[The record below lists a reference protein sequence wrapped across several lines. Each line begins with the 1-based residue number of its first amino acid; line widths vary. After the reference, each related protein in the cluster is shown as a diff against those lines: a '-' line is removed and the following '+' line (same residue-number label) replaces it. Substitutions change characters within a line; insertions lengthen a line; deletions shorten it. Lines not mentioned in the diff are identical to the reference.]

1 MRGLDGITDSMDM
14 SLSDFQELVM
24 DREAWHA
31 AIHGVAKSRTW
42 LSDWTE
48 LNWAEQYT
56 YQCRRHKRHRF
67 HPGSGRSP
75 GEGNGNPLQYSW
87 AWKIPWTEEP
97 GWLQYMG
104 LQRLS
109 THAHNITFKT
119 TYSLGFPS
127 YSSDFGCNNTAQQSQ
142 NLSSM
147 KKKHF
152 YFSFTV
158 LKVGRG
164 LVVLGWAQPG
174 QTSGSAL

>member
-1 MRGLDGITDSMDM
+1 MQETQETQVP
-14 SLSDFQELVM
+14 SLGQEGPLEKEM
-24 DREAWHA
+24 E
-31 AIHGVAKSRTW
+31 
-42 LSDWTE
+42 
-48 LNWAEQYT
+48 T
-56 YQCRRHKRHRF
+56 Y
-67 HPGSGRSP
+67 SSI
-75 GEGNGNPLQYSW
+75 L

-97 GWLQYMG
+97 GGLQYMG

-147 KKKHF
+147 KKTLF
-152 YFSFTV
+152 YFSLKV
-158 LKVGRG
+158 LKVGCG

>member
-1 MRGLDGITDSMDM
+1 M
-14 SLSDFQELVM
+14 E
-24 DREAWHA
+24 
-31 AIHGVAKSRTW
+31 
-42 LSDWTE
+42 
-48 LNWAEQYT
+48 T
-56 YQCRRHKRHRF
+56 Y
-67 HPGSGRSP
+67 SSI
-75 GEGNGNPLQYSW
+75 L

-97 GWLQYMG
+97 GGLQYMG

-147 KKKHF
+147 KKTLF
-152 YFSFTV
+152 YFSLTV
-158 LKVGRG
+158 LKVGCG

-174 QTSGSAL
+174 QTSGSALQNFSKGSFIECNVFLKFNHVVACISNSELIIFKNTYRSSIY